1 MCYVPT
7 KFSRFCMLDKQDCL
21 QLLGFLPEQS
31 KAKVQIISNQ
41 SDFRMILFSKTAKIH
56 QKTKCTDFRFLSPP
70 RFQKIMYFCHQV
82 VRRIGGSNHLLG
94 REQLRVFSSSCS
106 IDIR

>member
-56 QKTKCTDFRFLSPP
+56 QKTKCTYFRFLSPP
-70 RFQKIMYFCHQV
+70 RFQKIMYFCHWV
-82 VRRIGGSNHLLG
+82 FPKIGGGNHLPG
-94 REQLRVFSSSCS
+94 MEQHRVFSSSCS
-106 IDIR
+106 IGIR

>member
-1 MCYVPT
+1 
-7 KFSRFCMLDKQDCL
+7 MLDKQDCL

-56 QKTKCTDFRFLSPP
+56 QKLSALTFASSAHHVFKKSCIFAIGF
-70 RFQKIMYFCHQV
+70 FQKKEGATTYQVWNNTECFPVV
-82 VRRIGGSNHLLG
+82 VR
-94 REQLRVFSSSCS
+94 
-106 IDIR
+106 